1 MATRR
6 MFSKRITESARLLR
20 LPMTAQALYFHL
32 GMQADDDG
40 VVEAFNVLRLTGCSE
55 DDLDLLQDKGFVK
68 VLNDDLVT
76 YIIDWTENNK
86 VRTDRKTDSIYQ
98 DLVRQQV
105 PDVEFIEPK
114 ARADQKTKEP
124 ESLENTEDNQT
135 EANGQP
141 MDNQTESNGQP
152 TDNQWTAQV
161 RVVEVS
167 GGKDSSDQLKVVEG
181 SEPEPP
187 KPPKENVTEEGNDV
201 TQEGNNVTKEGN
213 NVTAF
218 VDYQKLVDMYHEKC
232 PSLPKI
238 KALTAARKQNL
249 KNLLSKYTP
258 EQIIDVF
265 QMAQASA
272 LLRGEANGKGYEN
285 FIAGFDWITNQE
297 NFVKIL
303 EGKYDTR
310 GQPEDSG
317 TDYAAMESDL
327 LDNY

>member
-1 MATRR
+1 M
-6 MFSKRITESARLLR
+6 
-20 LPMTAQALYFHL
+20 
-32 GMQADDDG
+32 
-40 VVEAFNVLRLTGCSE
+40 
-55 DDLDLLQDKGFVK
+55 QDKGFVK

-98 DLVRQQV
+98 DLVRQQI
-105 PDVEFIEPK
+105 PNVEFVK
-114 ARADQKTKEP
+114 AKKGSDQKDEEA
-124 ESLENTEDNQT
+124 ESLENTEGNQT
-135 EANGQP
+135 ETNVQP
-141 MDNQTESNGQP
+141 NDNQVATKCQP
-152 TDNQWTAQV
+152 SGNQTTAQV

-187 KPPKENVTEEGNDV
+187 KPPQENVTGES
-201 TQEGNNVTKEGN
+201 NNVTGGSN

-303 EGKYDTR
+303 EGKYDSR
-310 GQPEDSG
+310 GQPGDPG

>member
-20 LPMTAQALYFHL
+20 LPMTAQVLYFHL

-76 YIIDWTENNK
+76 YIFDWNENNQI
-86 VRTDRKTDSIYQ
+86 RPDRKVDSLYQ
-98 DLVRQQV
+98 NLVKQNI
-105 PDVEFIEPK
+105 PDVKFIEPK
-114 ARADQKTKEP
+114 TRADQKAKEP
-124 ESLENTEDNQT
+124 ESLENTEDNQK
-135 EANGQP
+135 ESNGQP
-141 MDNQTESNGQP
+141 MDNQWTTNGQP
-152 TDNQWTAQV
+152 TDSQRTAQV

-167 GGKDSSDQLKVVEG
+167 IGEDSSDQFKVVEG
-181 SEPEPP
+181 STPEDPEPP
-187 KPPKENVTEEGNDV
+187 QPQNENVTG
-201 TQEGNNVTKEGN
+201 GSNNVTKESN

-265 QMAQASA
+265 QMAQAST
-272 LLRGEANGKGYEN
+272 LLRGEANGKGYED
-285 FIAGFDWITNQE
+285 FIAGFDWIINE
-297 NFVKIL
+297 NNFVKIL
-303 EGKYDTR
+303 EGKYDSR
-310 GQPEDSG
+310 GQPGDPG
-317 TDYAAMESDL
+317 CIYAALEADL

>member
-20 LPMTAQALYFHL
+20 LPMTAQVLYFHL

-76 YIIDWTENNK
+76 YIFDWNENNQI
-86 VRTDRKTDSIYQ
+86 RPDRKVDSLYQ
-98 DLVRQQV
+98 NLVKQNI
-105 PDVEFIEPK
+105 PDVKFIEPK
-114 ARADQKTKEP
+114 PGQIRRQKSRKALKILRTTKRNP
-124 ESLENTEDNQT
+124 MYNQWT
-135 EANGQP
+135 
-141 MDNQTESNGQP
+141 TNGQP
-152 TDNQWTAQV
+152 TDSQRTAQV

-167 GGKDSSDQLKVVEG
+167 IGEDSSDQFKVVEG
-181 SEPEPP
+181 STPEDPEPP
-187 KPPKENVTEEGNDV
+187 QPQNENVTG
-201 TQEGNNVTKEGN
+201 GSNNVTKESN

-265 QMAQASA
+265 QMAQAST
-272 LLRGEANGKGYEN
+272 LLRGEANGKGYED
-285 FIAGFDWITNQE
+285 FIAGFDWIINE
-297 NFVKIL
+297 NNFVKIL
-303 EGKYDTR
+303 EGKYDSR
-310 GQPEDSG
+310 GQPGDPG
-317 TDYAAMESDL
+317 CIYAALEADL